1 MRRHTLQYQKI
12 RKYRKKIKSE
22 DMKYQREVLEI
33 QKFIVIEMRQMKS
46 ERRAKRIHNKNLK

>member
-1 MRRHTLQYQKI
+1 
-12 RKYRKKIKSE
+12 
-22 DMKYQREVLEI
+22 MKYQREVLEI